1 MKILMV
7 LYLLTG
13 NGSWGVVRVPAT
25 LNPNESCHEVIERN
39 LTFKEPN
46 KILYAQRPV
55 IAYYCTTVSGRYFV
69 YHNNKF

>member
-13 NGSWGVVRVPAT
+13 NDSWGVVRVPVT

-39 LTFKEPN
+39 LTFEDHN
-46 KILYAQRPV
+46 RILYAQRPV
-55 IAYYCTTVSGRYFV
+55 IAYYCTTLNGRYFV